1 MRLLLGDALPIANE
15 SCVAYIVTMTVSA
28 KPATVATAAG
38 AGTPIVW
45 LDGKWYDKNTAT
57 VSVYDHG
64 LLYGDGVF
72 EGIRVY
78 GGKIF
83 RLDEHL
89 ERLYDSAQA
98 IWLTIPMSRDEMVAI
113 TEEAVRRS
121 GIAEAYIRHIVTR
134 GVGDLGL
141 DPRKCVRPTT
151 MIIVDTIRLFSEQVY
166 DAGLNV
172 ITAGTPIPQRESLS
186 PRVKSLNYLAHILAK
201 IEGINAGADE
211 VLMLDSTGSVAE
223 ASGQNIFV
231 VKHDIVRTPPAYGG
245 ILKGVTRDVVI
256 EIATAAGYQ
265 VEERTLNR
273 YDVYTADEAFLTG
286 TATELVAIRQLDGRV
301 IGSGKAGPVT
311 RDLRARFQALVR
323 S

>member
-1 MRLLLGDALPIANE
+1 MP
-15 SCVAYIVTMTVSA
+15 T
-28 KPATVATAAG
+28 
-38 AGTPIVW
+38 VW
-45 LDGKWYDKNTAT
+45 LDGKWHDRETAT

-83 RLDEHL
+83 KLSEHL
-89 ERLYDSAQA
+89 DRLYDSAKA
-98 IWLTIPMSRDEMVAI
+98 IWLTIPMPKEEMMAV

-121 GIAEAYIRHIVTR
+121 GIAEAYIRHIITR

-141 DPRKCVRPTT
+141 DPRKCPKPTII
-151 MIIVDTIRLFSEQVY
+151 IIVDTIRLFPEEMY
-166 DAGLNV
+166 ENGLRV
-172 ITAGTPIPQRESLS
+172 VTAGTPIPHRESLS

-201 IEGINAGADE
+201 IEGIHSGADE
-211 VLMLDSTGSVAE
+211 VLMLDSEGHVAE
-223 ASGQNIFV
+223 GSGQNLFV
-231 VKHDIVRTPPAYGG
+231 VKQGVVRTPAAYAG

-256 EIATAAGYQ
+256 ELGRKAGYEVQ
-265 VEERTLNR
+265 ETTLNR
-273 YDVYTADEAFLTG
+273 YDLYTADEAFFTG
-286 TATELVAIRQLDGRV
+286 TASELIPIRQADGRI

-311 RDLRARFQALVR
+311 RDLRSRFQALVR

>member
-1 MRLLLGDALPIANE
+1 
-15 SCVAYIVTMTVSA
+15 MTVSA

>member
-1 MRLLLGDALPIANE
+1 
-15 SCVAYIVTMTVSA
+15 MTTSA
-28 KPATVATAAG
+28 KAKISPSAQG

-45 LDGKWYDKNTAT
+45 VDGKWCDRESAT

-89 ERLYDSAQA
+89 SRLYDSAKA
-98 IWLTIPMSRDEMVAI
+98 IWLTIAMPREEMAAI
-113 TEEAVRRS
+113 TKEAVRRS
-121 GIAEAYIRHIVTR
+121 GMAEAYIRHLVTR

-141 DPRKCVRPTT
+141 DPRKCPKSSII
-151 MIIVDTIRLFSEQVY
+151 IIVDTIKLWPEQVY
-166 DAGLNV
+166 EAGLNV
-172 ITAGTPIPQRESLS
+172 ITAGTPIPHREALS

-201 IEGINAGADE
+201 VEGINAGADE
-211 VLMLDSTGSVAE
+211 VLMLDSAGHVAE
-223 ASGQNIFV
+223 GSGQNVFV
-231 VKHDIVRTPPAYGG
+231 VKNGRLRTPPAYAG

-256 EIATAAGYQ
+256 ELAQKAGYEIEQ
-265 VEERTLNR
+265 TILNR
-273 YDVYTADEAFLTG
+273 YDIYTADEAFFTG
-286 TATELVAIRQLDGRV
+286 TASEIVAIRQLDGRV
-301 IGSGKAGPVT
+301 IGTGKAGSMT